1 MIGEAIASE
10 QTLVFDDAQA
20 SDFLSPIDAPYSGR
34 AWSGVMYVGHKC
46 GWLCQ
51 NGRRPNRMAAVG
63 LYGGGL
69 WGCGLWR
76 PGQERVRICRDDR
89 GRCLGL
95 RTPCHRTE
103 VHTSELQSLMSRSYA
118 VFCMKKK
125 K

>member
-10 QTLVFDDAQA
+10 QTLLFDDSQA

-69 WGCGLWR
+69 WRCGLRR
-76 PGQERVRICRDDR
+76 PGQERVRKIGRASCRER
-89 GRCLGL
+89 VCQY
-95 RTPCHRTE
+95 
-103 VHTSELQSLMSRSYA
+103 V
-118 VFCMKKK
+118 
-125 K
+125 